1 MIFGISNAALSVR
14 QSAAF
19 AVFGCFL
26 AACGDPDVSYR
37 WEAHS
42 ARDHFHQNEAAFVDL
57 GDALLAQP
65 EARQVRYCEQ
75 LDCSDRE
82 WVEYDPVV
90 DDFVPLLRPEEDQK
104 FQELLEN
111 LGFAAPEYMF
121 MENTGDG
128 RFLMPNMGQGRW
140 ETRDGDI
147 AAVRLVRLSFLYD
160 PERHDYV
167 QTCEDE
173 ATAFEGESFYCIEDL
188 GNNWGLVFDGY
199 FDAYDRSLPPRIE
212 PSQDATP

>member
-1 MIFGISNAALSVR
+1 MRFEVSNAALQIR
-14 QSAAF
+14 QGVAF
-19 AVFGCFL
+19 ALIACSL

-42 ARDHFHQNEAAFVDL
+42 VRNHFHQNEAAFVDL

-75 LDCSDRE
+75 LACSDRE

-128 RFLMPNMGQGRW
+128 RFLMPNMGQGEW
-140 ETRDGDI
+140 ETRDGSI
-147 AAVRLVRLSFLYD
+147 ETVRNVRLSFSYD
-160 PERHDYV
+160 PERRDYV
-167 QTCEDE
+167 QACEDE
-173 ATAFEGESFYCIEDL
+173 AITFEEENFYCIEDL
-188 GNNWGLVFDGY
+188 GNNWGLVFEGY
-199 FDAYDRSLPPRIE
+199 VYSHDTSQPVIIE
-212 PSQDATP
+212 RLGD